1 MAEGATVANAFVQ
14 IMPSMEGATGNITNA
29 IMPEISTAANSGGAL
44 FGNVFSGK
52 VGALMKGA
60 GAAFIGYFAF
70 DKIRDSFVEV
80 EGGFNN
86 VIKATGA
93 TGEAAE
99 QLRAVYT
106 DVATHVSGDFDSIG
120 EAVGELNTRLG
131 LTGDELEAASEQTM
145 KYAKVNGQDAKTAV
159 ADVTRMMNNA
169 GISADDYGRTLDV
182 LTVAAQQSGID
193 VGKLANSVTENAASF
208 RELGFSTDES
218 IAMLAQFEKAG
229 VNSSQVLAGMKK
241 GVAEW
246 AKEGKSAGEGFAD
259 FVKGVQDGTVT
270 SADAIDLFGSR
281 AGVAMYDA
289 AKQGQLNF
297 EDMYA
302 AIESGSAG
310 ALDQVYQDTLTASE
324 KFDLMGK
331 SIQVGLYEILEPIV
345 DAIAPHIDEIVE
357 VVRGG
362 VEFVTGTVVP
372 VVKGAIQG
380 IGQFVDDHGEE
391 IQGVMDSVGDAASS
405 LWSLIEPIVS
415 WIGDVAANVVFP
427 AVCDALEAIG
437 PAVKD
442 VCNFLSDLAQK
453 FSEIFGAIG
462 DWVSGVIAFW
472 SDVLANAQSIFQSIG
487 DFIGST
493 WDAISSTTNDIWN
506 GLTSFLGDCW
516 NNLQTA
522 SQTAFDAIASVIS
535 ADMQTAQ
542 QVGSEAGAALTSALN
557 GDWDGALSHAQSAF
571 EAIRSNISDKIS
583 AARDAAGSAADAIG
597 SYLGFPGLGDTV
609 RGVFD
614 AVSSAIQD
622 PIGTARDMVSGAV
635 DSIIGFFSGLGQ
647 RITDAIGSIH
657 FPTPHVTWD
666 DLNIGDVATI
676 PIPTV
681 EWYGSGGFIDDP
693 TLIAASKDRF
703 SIGGEKGLEF
713 VWPGYEPY
721 FRRYAAAIASY
732 MPQTSSGPEQT
743 FNIYS
748 NDPERTAAVVAARQR
763 RALCY

>member
-1 MAEGATVANAFVQ
+1 MAEGVTVANAFVQ
-14 IMPSMEGATGNITNA
+14 VMPSMEGATGNITNA
-29 IMPEISTAANSGGAL
+29 IMPELSSAAQSGGVM
-44 FGNVFSGK
+44 FGSVFSGK

-60 GAAFIGYFAF
+60 GAAFLGYFAF

-80 EGGFNN
+80 EDGFNN

-93 TGEAAE
+93 TGEVAE

-106 DVATHVSGDFDSIG
+106 DVASSVVGDFGDIG

-145 KYAKVNGQDAKTAV
+145 KYAKVNGVDAKTAV

-218 IAMLAQFEKAG
+218 IAMLANFEKAG
-229 VNSSQVLAGMKK
+229 VNSSQVLSGMKK

-246 AKEGKSAGEGFAD
+246 AKEGKSASEGFND
-259 FVKGVQDGTVT
+259 FVKGVQDGSVS

-297 EDMYA
+297 EDMYK
-302 AIESGSAG
+302 AIESGSEG
-310 ALDQVYQDTLTASE
+310 ALDEVYQNTLTASE
-324 KFDLMGK
+324 KFELMGQ

-345 DAIAPHIDEIVE
+345 DAISPHIDEIVE

-362 VEFVTGTVVP
+362 VEFVTGVVVP
-372 VVKGAIQG
+372 VVKGAIQAV
-380 IGQFVDDHGEE
+380 GQFVDDHGEE
-391 IQGVMDSVGDAASS
+391 IQGVLDSLGDAATT
-405 LWSLIEPIVS
+405 LWGVIEPIVT
-415 WIGDVAANVVFP
+415 WIGEVAANVVFP
-427 AVCDALEAIG
+427 AVCAALEAIG

-442 VCNFLSDLAQK
+442 VVSFLSDLASK
-453 FSEIFGAIG
+453 FAEILQAIG
-462 DWVSGVIAFW
+462 DWVNGVIAFW
-472 SDVLANAQSIFQSIG
+472 SDVLSNAQQIFQSIG
-487 DFIGST
+487 DFIGGI
-493 WDAISSTTNDIWN
+493 WDAVSSKTSEIWDAAT
-506 GLTSFLGDCW
+506 GFLTDCW
-516 NNLQTA
+516 NNLQSA
-522 SQTAFDAIASVIS
+522 AQTAFDAIASVIS
-535 ADMQTAQ
+535 ADLQTAQ

-571 EAIRSNISDKIS
+571 EAIRSNISDKLS
-583 AARDAAGSAADAIG
+583 AARDFAGNAADAIG
-597 SYLGFPGLGDTV
+597 NFLGFPGLGDTV
-609 RGVFD
+609 RGIFD
-614 AVSSAIQD
+614 GVKAAIED
-622 PIGTARDMVSGAV
+622 PIGTAKQFVS
-635 DSIIGFFSGLGQ
+635 
-647 RITDAIGSIH
+647 DAISTISGIITGANLRLPDIKLPHFNIDGGEVPWGIGGQGYPPSISI
-657 FPTPHVTWD
+657 D
-666 DLNIGDVATI
+666 
-676 PIPTV
+676 
-681 EWYGSGGFIDDP
+681 WYARGGFIDEP
-693 TLIAASKDRF
+693 TLLDADRDGLKV
-703 SIGGEKGLEF
+703 GGEAGLEF
-713 VWPGYEPY
+713 IWPGYEPY
-721 FRRYAAAIASY
+721 FRRYAAAIAEY
-732 MPQTSSGPEQT
+732 MPAKGSGAGQT